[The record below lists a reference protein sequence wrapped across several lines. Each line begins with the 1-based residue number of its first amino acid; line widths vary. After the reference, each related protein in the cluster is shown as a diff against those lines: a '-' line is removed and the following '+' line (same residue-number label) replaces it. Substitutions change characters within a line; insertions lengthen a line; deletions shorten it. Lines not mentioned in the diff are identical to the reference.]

1 MIINRHNYEEYF
13 ILYMDNELS
22 SDDRRMVEAFIE
34 NHPDLKE
41 ELDILLQYKLEP
53 DTNIVF
59 AGKEEL
65 LKINGTSP
73 ITADNYE
80 EWFSLYIDD
89 ELTADQKIA
98 VEQFI
103 TANPSAANELA
114 LYEKTKL
121 QPEEIVFAN
130 KELLYRKEEKVR
142 RIPVMWWRVAAAV
155 LILAIGL
162 TTIIVLNNSSSVDK
176 TDPVAKNN
184 NTEEPIKK
192 EAPVVTKQ
200 DDQQNIKE
208 ENKQLPLQS
217 ISNDVENAIANN
229 SAKQSTTTD
238 KKNNSVAIKLK
249 EVLPT
254 SVKKEEEVL
263 ANNDSKQTNNLPQ
276 PTNNRNFNTATTADV
291 NEKAIASNN
300 IQKENT
306 TDKNPL
312 TNSKVTN
319 TSTPP
324 SDYTNASFDPN
335 QKSDDA
341 LDQSTGKK
349 SKLRGFFRKVTR
361 TFEKRTN
368 IDPTDDD
375 QRLLVGGLALRLK

>member
-65 LKINGTSP
+65 LKINGSSP

-80 EWFSLYIDD
+80 EWFSLYIDH

-103 TANPSAANELA
+103 ATNPLAAKELA
-114 LYEKTKL
+114 LFQQTKL
-121 QPEEIVFAN
+121 QPEELVFAN

-184 NTEEPIKK
+184 NAEEQIKK

-200 DDQQNIKE
+200 EDQQSIKE
-208 ENKQLPLQS
+208 DNKQLPLQS

-229 SAKQSTTTD
+229 NAKQLTTID
-238 KKNNSVAIKLK
+238 KKNNSAAIKLK

-276 PTNNRNFNTATTADV
+276 PTNNRNFNTATTTDP

-300 IQKENT
+300 AQKENT
-306 TDKNPL
+306 IDNAL

-319 TSTPP
+319 TTTQP
-324 SDYTNASFDPN
+324 SDPYKYANKPDNNSG
-335 QKSDDA
+335 DA

>member
-1 MIINRHNYEEYF
+1 MIVNRHNYEEYF

-65 LKINGTSP
+65 LKINGSSA

-80 EWFSLYIDD
+80 EWLSLYIDD
-89 ELTADQKIA
+89 ELTADQKTA
-98 VEQFI
+98 VEQYI
-103 TANPSAANELA
+103 SANPFAAKDLA
-114 LYEKTKL
+114 LFQKTKL
-121 QPEEIVFAN
+121 QPDEIVFAN

-142 RIPVMWWRVAAAV
+142 RIPVMWWRAVAAV
-155 LILAIGL
+155 LILALGL
-162 TTIIVLNNSSSVDK
+162 TAFFVLSNNSSVDK

-184 NTEEPIKK
+184 NTGEQIKK

-200 DDQQNIKE
+200 DDQQAIKE

-229 SAKQSTTTD
+229 SAKQLTTTD
-238 KKNNSVAIKLK
+238 KKNNSAAIKLK

-254 SVKKEEEVL
+254 PIKKEEEL
-263 ANNDSKQTNNLPQ
+263 IANTDNKPTNNLPQ

-300 IQKENT
+300 TQKENS

-319 TSTPP
+319 ATTEP
-324 SDYTNASFDPN
+324 SDPYKYANNPDNNSG
-335 QKSDDA
+335 DA